1 MWLEGSSSTGGD
13 SMSKTK
19 EERKRL
25 RKKVRDQG
33 AGSRNKRKG
42 GSYTRPLLLEDFQPK
57 KEGAD

>member
-1 MWLEGSSSTGGD
+1 
-13 SMSKTK
+13 MSKTK